1 LQMAS
6 MADETTGN
14 GNRPLRMLEPLIHDV
29 ETLEPDASC
38 ADAARL
44 MRDENIGSVVVARD
58 GTPVGI
64 ITDRDLA
71 LRVVADAQDPNDI
84 RVEEVMSPHPIFVS
98 SRRTVEEV
106 LKTMRELGVRRVP
119 VVDDGGRLQGIVTM
133 DDILTHLARQIG
145 QLGEA
150 IERELELGR
159 F

>member
-1 LQMAS
+1 MVDQ
-6 MADETTGN
+6 DGNTTGV
-14 GNRPLRMLEPLIHDV
+14 LEALIHAV
-29 ETLEPDASC
+29 VTLGPEATC

-44 MRDENIGSVVVARD
+44 MRDQNIGSIVVARE
-58 GTPVGI
+58 GEPLGI

-71 LRVVADAQDPNDI
+71 LRVVADAQDANSLHL
-84 RVEEVMSPHPIFVS
+84 EEVMSPHPIFVS
-98 SRRTVEEV
+98 DRRSLEDV
-106 LKTMRELGVRRVP
+106 LKTMRDLGVRRLP
-119 VVDDGGRLQGIVTM
+119 VVDDRSRLEGIVTM

>member
-1 LQMAS
+1 MVDQAE
-6 MADETTGN
+6 DN
-14 GNRPLRMLEPLIHDV
+14 GNAPSSALKSLIHAV
-29 ETLEPDASC
+29 KTLGPEASC

-44 MRDENIGSVVVARD
+44 MRDQNIGSIVVARE
-58 GTPVGI
+58 GEPLGI

-71 LRVVADAQDPNDI
+71 LRVVADAQDAN
-84 RVEEVMSPHPIFVS
+84 RVRLEEVMSPHPIFVS
-98 SRRTVEEV
+98 DRRSVEDV
-106 LKTMRELGVRRVP
+106 LKTMRDLGVRRLP
-119 VVDDGGRLQGIVTM
+119 IVDDRSRLEGIVTM